1 LEDTISKDVLKTFQD
16 FYVQKDYANALLV
29 LEKNQSDLAPGLWHY
44 NVGTV
49 KASEGRWAEAR
60 LHFLK
65 ARELGFKTH
74 ANESNLKLTEEKLE
88 VGRLEK
94 PLSTTDYL
102 IKGALW
108 AKEGAFTTISLLV
121 LVIALWNLRRKKSFQ
136 MAAIY
141 AVMMALPL
149 LLNFWVNSWSRQIVI
164 EPQLVQEGPSV
175 IFGGKNELPAGV
187 MVVTRH
193 KGDWLE
199 IIYPSR
205 FAGWIKS
212 AGLKAMENEHE
223 L

>member
-1 LEDTISKDVLKTFQD
+1 MLKTFQD
-16 FYVQKDYANALLV
+16 FYVQKDYANALLT
-29 LEKNQSDLAPGLWHY
+29 LEKNRDEMSPGLWHY

-49 KASEGRWAEAR
+49 KASEGRFAEAR

-65 ARELGFKTH
+65 ARELGFSDS
-74 ANESNLKLTEEKLE
+74 ANETNLRLTEEKLE
-88 VGRLEK
+88 VTRLEK
-94 PLSTTDYL
+94 PLSVTDYL

-108 AKEGAFTTISLLV
+108 AREGAFTTLSLIV
-121 LVIALWNLRRKKSFQ
+121 LVIALWNLRKRKSFQ
-136 MAAIY
+136 MAAVY
-141 AVMMALPL
+141 AVLMAIPL
-149 LLNFWVNSWSRQIVI
+149 LLNFWVNSWSRLIVI

-175 IFGGKNELPAGV
+175 IFGGRNELPSGV
-187 MVVTRH
+187 MLVTRH

-205 FAGWIKS
+205 FSGWIKS